1 MSETTL
7 TAKAETYFS
16 FSSGF
21 VLAIVANILWG
32 TSFLASKY
40 TLQAW
45 GPFTSAALRFGIATV
60 CLLGILKAMK
70 KKIEIPESVGHWV
83 GLVVIATSAFGVLYP
98 MQLAGL
104 KFIPS
109 SLSAAIMLMSPLAV
123 LLLSRIILKE
133 RLSKLKYVA
142 LTFGVIGGGVLI
154 SSTSNGM
161 KINLDS
167 DFFWGTLLTLASAI
181 SLAVSAI
188 VTRKYSKEISSSTIT
203 FWTMA
208 IGFLELAI
216 FAFTFEEDVLAS
228 ITRDANTLSIVSL
241 FFLAFV
247 CSAFCFYIWNFA
259 LSKASPQEIASSM
272 HIKTPTAVLLGVFI
286 ANEEL
291 NAPIIAGTALVMFGV
306 WLSQQKKIWG
316 IE

>member
-1 MSETTL
+1 MSEATI
-7 TAKAETYFS
+7 TAKVDANLT

-21 VLAIVANILWG
+21 ILAIVANILWG

-60 CLLGILKAMK
+60 CLIGILKAMK
-70 KKIEIPESVGHWV
+70 KKIDMPGTVGQWL
-83 GLVVIATSAFGVLYP
+83 GLILIATSAFGVLYP

-109 SLSAAIMLMSPLAV
+109 SLSAVIMLMSPLAV

-133 RLSKLKYVA
+133 RLSKLKYIA
-142 LTFGVIGGGVLI
+142 LTFGVVGGAVLI
-154 SSTSNGM
+154 SSTSSGM
-161 KINLDS
+161 KVNLNS

-188 VTRKYSKEISSSTIT
+188 ATRKFSKEISSATIT

-216 FAFTFEEDVLAS
+216 LAFIFEEDVIAS
-228 ITRDANTLSIVSL
+228 ISTNANTLSIVSL

-247 CSAFCFYIWNFA
+247 CSAFCFYMWNYA
-259 LSKASPQEIASSM
+259 LSKTSPQEIASSM

-291 NAPIIAGTALVMFGV
+291 NTSIFVGTALVMFGV

-316 IE
+316 LE

>member
-7 TAKAETYFS
+7 TAKAETDFS

-70 KKIEIPESVGHWV
+70 KKIDMPETMGQWL
-83 GLVVIATSAFGVLYP
+83 GLILIATSAFGVLYP

-109 SLSAAIMLMSPLAV
+109 SLSAAIMLMSPIAV

-142 LTFGVIGGGVLI
+142 LTFGVVGGAVLI

-161 KINLDS
+161 KVNLNS

-188 VTRKYSKEISSSTIT
+188 VTRKYSEKISSSTIT

-208 IGFLELAI
+208 IGFLELALA
-216 FAFTFEEDVLAS
+216 AFIFEEDVLVTIS
-228 ITRDANTLSIVSL
+228 TNANTISIVSL

-247 CSAFCFYIWNFA
+247 CSAFCFYIWNHA

-291 NAPIIAGTALVMFGV
+291 TSTVIIGTALVMFGV
-306 WLSQQKKIWG
+306 WLSQQKNIWG
-316 IE
+316 LE

>member
-1 MSETTL
+1 
-7 TAKAETYFS
+7 
-16 FSSGF
+16 
-21 VLAIVANILWG
+21 
-32 TSFLASKY
+32 
-40 TLQAW
+40 
-45 GPFTSAALRFGIATV
+45 
-60 CLLGILKAMK
+60 MK
-70 KKIEIPESVGHWV
+70 KKIEMPETLGHWV
-83 GLVVIATSAFGVLYP
+83 ALIVIATSAFGVLYP

-123 LLLSRIILKE
+123 LLLSRVVLKE

-142 LTFGVIGGGVLI
+142 LTFGVVGGAVLI

-161 KINLDS
+161 MINFDS

-181 SLAVSAI
+181 SLAISA
-188 VTRKYSKEISSSTIT
+188 VATRKYSNEISSSTIT

-208 IGFLELAI
+208 IGFVELTI
-216 FAFTFEEDVLAS
+216 FAFIFEEDVLVS

-247 CSAFCFYIWNFA
+247 CSAFCFYIWNYA

-291 NAPIIAGTALVMFGV
+291 NTPIIIGTALVMFGV

-316 IE
+316 LE

>member
-1 MSETTL
+1 MSEATIT
-7 TAKAETYFS
+7 AETEANLS
-16 FSSGF
+16 ISSGF
-21 VLAIVANILWG
+21 VLAIIANILWG

-60 CLLGILKAMK
+60 CLLGILQAMK
-70 KKIEIPESVGHWV
+70 KKIDMPETVGQWL
-83 GLVVIATSAFGVLYP
+83 GLILIATSAFGVLYP

-109 SLSAAIMLMSPLAV
+109 SLSAAIMLMSPIAV

-133 RLSKLKYVA
+133 RLSKLKYIA
-142 LTFGVIGGGVLI
+142 LTFGVVGGAVLI

-161 KINLDS
+161 KVNLNS

-188 VTRKYSKEISSSTIT
+188 ATRKFSEKISSPTIT

-216 FAFTFEEDVLAS
+216 LAFIFEEDAMAS
-228 ITRDANTLSIVSL
+228 ISRNANTLSLVSL

-247 CSAFCFYIWNFA
+247 CSAFCFYMWNYA

-291 NAPIIAGTALVMFGV
+291 NAPVIVGTALVMFGV

-316 IE
+316 LG

>member
-1 MSETTL
+1 MTEVSVTTN
-7 TAKAETYFS
+7 AETYFS

-70 KKIEIPESVGHWV
+70 KKIDMPESPGQWV

-104 KFIPS
+104 KFMPS

-142 LTFGVIGGGVLI
+142 LTFGVVGGAVLI

-161 KINLDS
+161 SINLNS
-167 DFFWGTLLTLASAI
+167 DFFWGTILTLSSAI
-181 SLAVSAI
+181 SLAVSA
-188 VTRKYSKEISSSTIT
+188 VATRKYSNKISSSTIT

-208 IGFLELAI
+208 IGFVELAI
-216 FAFTFEEDVLAS
+216 FAFIFEEDVLAS
-228 ITRDANTLSIVSL
+228 ITRNANTLSILSL

-272 HIKTPTAVLLGVFI
+272 HIKTPTAVLLGIFI
-286 ANEEL
+286 ANEEMS
-291 NAPIIAGTALVMFGV
+291 APIILGTALVMFGV

-316 IE
+316 LE

>member
-1 MSETTL
+1 MNQAT
-7 TAKAETYFS
+7 TAKAQGYFN
-16 FSSGF
+16 FSQGF

-45 GPFTSAALRFGIATV
+45 GPFTSAAMRFGIATI
-60 CLLGILKAMK
+60 CLLFILKGLK
-70 KKIEIPESVGHWV
+70 RKIEMPEDTREWI
-83 GLVVIATSAFGVLYP
+83 GLLIIATSAFGVLYP

-109 SLSAAIMLMSPLAV
+109 SLSAAIMLISPIAV
-123 LLLSRIILKE
+123 LLLGRLVLNE
-133 RLSKLKYVA
+133 RLSKLKYLA
-142 LTFGVIGGGVLI
+142 LMFGVVGGAVLL
-154 SSTSNGM
+154 SSTSRGLS
-161 KINLDS
+161 IDLSS
-167 DFFWGTLLTLASAI
+167 DFVLGLFLTLAAAV

-188 VTRKYSKEISSSTIT
+188 FTRKYSTNLSSATIT

-208 IGFLELAI
+208 IGFVELTLA
-216 FAFTFEEDVLAS
+216 AFIFEENILATIHTNS
-228 ITRDANTLSIVSL
+228 NMISWLSL

-247 CSAFCFYIWNFA
+247 CSAFCFYIWNHA

-272 HIKTPTAVLLGVFI
+272 HIKTPTAVLLGVVI

-291 NAPIIAGTALVMFGV
+291 TSTVIMGTALVMFGV
-306 WLSQQKKIWG
+306 WLSQQKNLWG
-316 IE
+316 LE